1 MGAVDE
7 CSTKAS
13 LLSEGLFL
21 TETMSE
27 QETGAPFRQCLRVA
41 VGSLCTEVGFES
53 AESQA
58 LETMT
63 ELTQSLITELGRS
76 ARAFCELAG
85 RVEPL
90 VADLVLAL
98 VEMSVPMEGLREY
111 ALRQGRL
118 TVQPPGQLVASKQT
132 AILHTGNKKRHPGHI
147 PDHLPEMPDS
157 HSYIRTPTHRQ
168 PVTDYES
175 VREKAASQKRDVER
189 ALTRFIAKTGK
200 IHNLFKTDDSNLF
213 PLISCDRDE
222 EGVKLP
228 AYLDALLFK
237 DQVFEEDE
245 REYLP
250 KKRKSNN
257 QNSSKP
263 RKQEDDSDDE
273 EGPGS
278 SEKKP
283 KPNEASAEGG
293 DGIDNPFLRPVRMPR
308 PIPPTMK
315 VSSNIH

>member
-1 MGAVDE
+1 MGAVDG

-13 LLSEGLFL
+13 LLSERLFL

-27 QETGAPFRQCLRVA
+27 QETGDPFRQCLRVA

-118 TVQPPGQLVASKQT
+118 TVQPPGQVVASKQT

-213 PLISCDRDE
+213 PLISCERDE

-257 QNSSKP
+257 QNNSKT

-273 EGPGS
+273 EGVGTN
-278 SEKKP
+278 EKKP
-283 KPNEASAEGG
+283 KLNESVAEG

-308 PIPPTMK
+308 PVPPTMK
-315 VSSNIH
+315 ASSSLH

>member
-1 MGAVDE
+1 M
-7 CSTKAS
+7 T
-13 LLSEGLFL
+13 
-21 TETMSE
+21 E
-27 QETGAPFRQCLRVA
+27 QEATTDPFRQCLRVA

-53 AESQA
+53 AEATS

-85 RVEPL
+85 RVEPV

-98 VEMSVPMEGLREY
+98 VEMGAPMSGLKEY
-111 ALRQGRL
+111 ALRSGRL
-118 TVQPPGQLVASKQT
+118 TVSAPGQTVSSKQT
-132 AILHTGNKKRHPGHI
+132 AILHTGNKKRHPPHI

-189 ALTRFIAKTGK
+189 ALTRFIAKTGN

-213 PLISCDRDE
+213 PLISCDRE
-222 EGVKLP
+222 EDGMKLP

-250 KKRKSNN
+250 KKRKTNHN
-257 QNSSKP
+257 EP
-263 RKQEDDSDDE
+263 LSDDE
-273 EGPGS
+273 DIPI
-278 SEKKP
+278 
-283 KPNEASAEGG
+283 GG
-293 DGIDNPFLRPVRMPR
+293 DKKVKMNESVTEADNIDNPFLRPVRMPR
-308 PIPPTMK
+308 PVPPPIK
-315 VSSNIH
+315 NKP